1 MRGLELSACVWCCCL
16 SFSFLH
22 VLSLAAQ
29 HCCQQPTTTQVMLP
43 VLALSACA
51 H

>member
-1 MRGLELSACVWCCCL
+1 MCGNELSACVWCCCL

-22 VLSLAAQ
+22 VLSLAAR
-29 HCCQQPTTTQVMLP
+29 HCCQRLMTTQVMLP
-43 VLALSACA
+43 ALALSACA